1 MAKKTPLEKLNTAI
15 SKILTEYGDDVA
27 GNLALISKS
36 MAQRGVTALK
46 AKSRET
52 FPVNK
57 SHKITGEYAAGW
69 KYQLDK
75 TRISVTVTIYNDHP
89 ALTHLLEYG
98 HVTRN
103 GTGRTFPRT
112 PAHEHIA
119 PVADELI
126 ETYEREVIEKL

>member
-1 MAKKTPLEKLNTAI
+1 MAKKTPIDKLQTAI
-15 SKILTEYGDDVA
+15 AKILSEYGYDVA
-27 GNLALISKS
+27 GNLGPIAKS
-36 MAQRGVTALK
+36 MGQRGVTALK

-57 SHKITGEYAAGW
+57 GRKITGQYANGW
-69 KYQLDK
+69 KYQFEENRTGVK
-75 TRISVTVTIYNDHP
+75 VTIYNDHP
-89 ALTHLLEYG
+89 ALPHLLEYG

-112 PAHEHIA
+112 PAHEHIR